1 MAQNAIYTI
10 DFMAAVVE
18 VATLYISSQTINGRP
33 GFLIF
38 SQENDWR
45 YWLWHLLLY
54 GTSLINREKIRSKV
68 EFYLLLICRTIYMF
82 FDVQHL
88 RFQQWTARSLGLFF
102 AWRNI
107 QFLWLFFMFGLCNVV
122 QAGNVDESD
131 IDPMYDLQFAMK
143 RA

>member
-45 YWLWHLLLY
+45 YWLWHLLL
-54 GTSLINREKIRSKV
+54 
-68 EFYLLLICRTIYMF
+68 
-82 FDVQHL
+82 
-88 RFQQWTARSLGLFF
+88 
-102 AWRNI
+102 
-107 QFLWLFFMFGLCNVV
+107 
-122 QAGNVDESD
+122 
-131 IDPMYDLQFAMK
+131 
-143 RA
+143 